1 MKAIYKDIIKFTAKY
16 EDLFRNPI
24 ANDKL
29 VDIFCAE
36 YNLTTKEA
44 NIFFLIFTTIIKREE
59 AIQASTIKEI
69 LKLTFDEYIELVNI
83 IDSLRAKGMIVYG
96 EKDINTIGV
105 NFNPYMGID
114 DSLTNKLIFG
124 KDPLSEC
131 DLSNIY
137 SILNYTNML
146 FKQRKNG
153 ELSTTKLHVE
163 IDTVLSKAD
172 KSLSQIHNI
181 RSYNKN
187 ERAILLFVAGEY
199 LSGNNIMTMA
209 HDIAETIEENPTARM
224 PLFTKISNKNL
235 KLFKDNYIELEDG
248 VFVDNPV
255 VRLSA
260 KGANKL
266 FNLNINQKNIDKRL
280 NLKMCHYIKH
290 KGLRENL
297 VFSKDFENDIFRLQK
312 ALKPKNFKQLS
323 KNLKINNYSKGFVCL
338 FYGEPGTGKTASVYE
353 IAKLTKRDILQV
365 DIEKIR
371 DKFVGESEKNL
382 RLIFEEYKEAKE
394 VLNQTPILLF
404 NEADALISTRM
415 NINGSVDQMNNSM
428 QNILLQNLE
437 DFDGICIA
445 TTNLIENIDK
455 AFSRRFLYKLKFPK
469 PSAEIRMRIW
479 QKKLPK
485 QNKKIYK
492 TISQY
497 DLSGG
502 QIELIAK
509 QFVIQSFMEKI
520 QDPLDTLESMIKKE
534 LSYKTEGVKSMG
546 FLS

>member
-1 MKAIYKDIIKFTAKY
+1 MKAIYKDIIKFTTKH

-29 VDIFCAE
+29 VDKFCAE

-44 NIFFLIFTTIIKREE
+44 NIFFLIFATIIKREE
-59 AIQASTIKEI
+59 AVEASTIREI

-96 EKDINTIGV
+96 EKDINTIGI

-124 KDPLSEC
+124 KDPFSEC

-163 IDTVLSKAD
+163 IDTILSKAD
-172 KSLSQIHNI
+172 KSLSQIYNI

-248 VFVDNPV
+248 VFINNPI
-255 VRLSA
+255 VRLSV
-260 KGANKL
+260 KGANEL
-266 FNLNINQKNIDKRL
+266 FNLNINQKNISKRL
-280 NLKMCHYIKH
+280 NLKMCHHIRH

-323 KNLKINNYSKGFVCL
+323 KNLKINNYSKGFVYL

-382 RLIFEEYKEAKE
+382 RQIFEEYKEAKE

-404 NEADALISTRM
+404 NEADALISARM

-492 TISQY
+492 TISKF